1 MPEDDD
7 LHMPERRRKVRKIDQ
22 TYQKS
27 FSAELESIHRF
38 TKETV
43 GLVTR
48 EEYAQKKKELKDL
61 LEKPKISG
69 KKEAKT
75 LKKLSLLSFEE
86 DDEDEEAEP
95 MEPSPTPKVAKD
107 PTVDTSFL
115 YDSQRESELETRKL
129 ALIKLY
135 AVEQEKS
142 REAVVRIDYMYYDGS
157 GKKDFQNVRKGATV
171 TMFLEKHPG
180 CMLVKDDMVLP
191 NNYTFH
197 DMALRKQ
204 VGRSGQQLFVFEEN
218 EDGIRDKVRRGI
230 RGHAGALASHCKSE
244 LV

>member
-7 LHMPERRRKVRKIDQ
+7 LRMPERRRKVRKIDQ
-22 TYQKS
+22 TG
-27 FSAELESIHRF
+27 AGVDVRAGDARHRF

-61 LEKPKISG
+61 LEKPKLSG
-69 KKEAKT
+69 KKESRT
-75 LKKLSLLSFEE
+75 SKKLSLLSFEE
-86 DDEDEEAEP
+86 DGDDEETE
-95 MEPSPTPKVAKD
+95 MVPTQTLKVAKD

-115 YDSQRESELETRKL
+115 YDSQRESELESRKL

-157 GKKDFQNVRKGATV
+157 GKKDYQDVRKGATV
-171 TMFLEKHPG
+171 AVFLEKHPG
-180 CMLVKDDMVLP
+180 CMLVKDDMILP

-204 VGRSGQQLFVFEEN
+204 VGRSGQELFVFEEN
-218 EDGIRDKVRRGI
+218 EDVIRDKVRGGTRGY
-230 RGHAGALASHCKSE
+230 AGAFASHCKSE